1 VTVTKVVRQTDAN
14 VKMQKCYLIRAV
26 IIQQYVPINNLC
38 INLFLSIFSL
48 KSTSMIYLVD
58 VTTSLLVEF
67 VKVVTSI
74 RHIYIFYSLYQ
85 SKGNQSLERLDLMTN
100 GLSNQGAL
108 LMANML
114 SNNETLI
121 ELDMSNNRTEKDGA
135 KDLKR
140 FILSRFVANSWF
152 YYYG

>member
-1 VTVTKVVRQTDAN
+1 
-14 VKMQKCYLIRAV
+14 
-26 IIQQYVPINNLC
+26 
-38 INLFLSIFSL
+38 
-48 KSTSMIYLVD
+48 
-58 VTTSLLVEF
+58 
-67 VKVVTSI
+67 
-74 RHIYIFYSLYQ
+74 
-85 SKGNQSLERLDLMTN
+85 MTN